1 LWYYL
6 YKKVFELT
14 EATIYLKIV
23 YKPVKNRPVG
33 CFGFMRI
40 FFIGFGQAGGKIVD
54 MFIEQ
59 DRKIGRDSFRA
70 ITVNT
75 ARTDLMGL
83 KHIELKDRILIGQT
97 VVKGHGVGTDNAAG
111 AKITIDESDSIL
123 SAIDRRGT
131 HDVDAFMIVAGLG
144 GGTGSGGTPVLV
156 RQLKKVYHEP
166 VYVLG
171 ILPAPEEGRL
181 YSLNAARS
189 LATLIKEADNTFIFD
204 NSAWKNEGES
214 VKSAFSRL
222 NDEIVR
228 RFGVLFRAGE
238 IGKAGVGEMVVD
250 SSEIINTLR
259 GGGISTVGYAI
270 AAVNSTR
277 GKRSVSGLIGGLAGS
292 LKKREATE
300 EVLLGEDRTAKI
312 ISLVRRAMLGRLTLP
327 CDFSTAERALVLV
340 AGPPDELDRKGIEKA
355 KSWVEENIAGV
366 EVRGGDYPVNSN
378 FVATVVLLSTIGSA
392 PRIRELLSIAR
403 ETKEDA
409 ARAQERQPLTIDED
423 IEPLFD

>member
-1 LWYYL
+1 
-6 YKKVFELT
+6 
-14 EATIYLKIV
+14 
-23 YKPVKNRPVG
+23 
-33 CFGFMRI
+33 MRI

-54 MFIEQ
+54 MFLEQ
-59 DRKIGRDSFRA
+59 DKKLGRTGFRA
-70 ITVNT
+70 IAVNT

-111 AKITIDESDSIL
+111 ARITMDEVDSIV
-123 SAIDRRGT
+123 SAIDRKGT
-131 HDVDAFMIVAGLG
+131 HDVDAFMVVAGLG

-156 RQLKKVYHEP
+156 RQLKNIYHEP

-171 ILPAPEEGRL
+171 ILPAPEEGKL
-181 YSLNAARS
+181 YSFNAARS
-189 LATLIKEADNTFIFD
+189 LTTLIKEADNTFVFD

-214 VKSAFSRL
+214 IKSAFSRL

-238 IGKAGVGEMVVD
+238 MGKAGVGEMVVD

-270 AAVNSTR
+270 ASVTTD
-277 GKRSVSGLIGGLAGS
+277 RSKSPLSGIIGGITS
-292 LKKREATE
+292 TLKKREATE

-366 EVRGGDYPVNSN
+366 EVRGGDYPVRSS
-378 FVATVVLLSTIGSA
+378 FVAAVVLLSTIGNA
-392 PRIRELLSIAR
+392 PRIRELTEIAR
-403 ETKEDA
+403 ETKEDSV
-409 ARAQERQPLTIDED
+409 RAEERKPLTIDED
-423 IEPLFD
+423 IEPLFE

>member
-1 LWYYL
+1 
-6 YKKVFELT
+6 
-14 EATIYLKIV
+14 
-23 YKPVKNRPVG
+23 
-33 CFGFMRI
+33 MRI

-59 DRKIGRDSFRA
+59 DKKLARNSFRGIA
-70 ITVNT
+70 VNT

-83 KHIELKDRILIGQT
+83 KHIDLKDRILIGQT

-111 AKITIDESDSIL
+111 AKITMDEADAVI

-131 HDVDAFMIVAGLG
+131 HDVDAFMIIAGLG

-156 RQLKKVYHEP
+156 RQLKKIYHEP

-214 VKSAFSRL
+214 IKSAFSRL

-270 AAVNSTR
+270 AAVAGTR
-277 GKRSVSGLIGGLAGS
+277 SRKSVSGFIDGIKGS
-292 LKKREATE
+292 IRKREAAE

-312 ISLVRRAMLGRLTLP
+312 ISLTRRAMLGRLTLP

-366 EVRGGDYPVNSN
+366 EVRGGDYPVASSY
-378 FVATVVLLSTIGSA
+378 VATVVLLSTIGSA

-403 ETKEDA
+403 ETKEEVERSKD
-409 ARAQERQPLTIDED
+409 RQPLSIDED
-423 IEPLFD
+423 IEPLFE

>member
-1 LWYYL
+1 
-6 YKKVFELT
+6 
-14 EATIYLKIV
+14 
-23 YKPVKNRPVG
+23 
-33 CFGFMRI
+33 MRI

-59 DRKIGRDSFRA
+59 DRKIGRNSFRA
-70 ITVNT
+70 IAVNT

-83 KHIELKDRILIGQT
+83 KFIDLKDRLLIGQT

-111 AKITIDESDSIL
+111 ARITMDEADSII
-123 SAIDRRGT
+123 SAIDRMGT

-144 GGTGSGGTPVLV
+144 GGTGSGGAPVLV
-156 RQLKKVYHEP
+156 RHLKKIYHEP

-171 ILPAPEEGRL
+171 ILPAPEEGKL
-181 YSLNAARS
+181 YSFNAARS
-189 LATLIKEADNTFIFD
+189 LTTLIKEADTTFVFD

-214 VKSAFSRL
+214 IKSAFSRL
-222 NDEIVR
+222 NDEVVR

-238 IGKAGVGEMVVD
+238 VGRAGIGEMVVD

-270 AAVNSTR
+270 AEVTTS
-277 GKRSVSGLIGGLAGS
+277 RSKSPVSGIIGGIRS
-292 LKKREATE
+292 TFKKREAIE
-300 EVLLGEDRTAKI
+300 EVLLGEDRTAKV

-378 FVATVVLLSTIGSA
+378 FVAAVVLLSTIGNA
-392 PRIRELLSIAR
+392 PRIRELTSIAR
-403 ETKEDA
+403 ETQDDVAKAPD
-409 ARAQERQPLTIDED
+409 RQPLAIDED
-423 IEPLFD
+423 IEPLFE

>member
-1 LWYYL
+1 
-6 YKKVFELT
+6 
-14 EATIYLKIV
+14 
-23 YKPVKNRPVG
+23 
-33 CFGFMRI
+33 MRI

-54 MFIEQ
+54 MFLEQ
-59 DRKIGRDSFRA
+59 DKKIGRNSFRGIA
-70 ITVNT
+70 VNT

-83 KHIELKDRILIGQT
+83 KQIDMKDRILIGQT

-111 AKITIDESDSIL
+111 ARITMDEIDSIV
-123 SAIDRRGT
+123 SGIDRRGT

-144 GGTGSGGTPVLV
+144 GGTGSGGAPVLT
-156 RQLKKVYHEP
+156 RALKKIYREP

-181 YSLNAARS
+181 YSYNAARS
-189 LATLIKEADNTFIFD
+189 LTTLTKEADNTFIFD

-214 VKSAFSRL
+214 IKSAFSRI

-238 IGKAGVGEMVVD
+238 VGSAGVGEMVVD

-259 GGGISTVGYAI
+259 GGGITSVGYAI
-270 AAVNSTR
+270 TEVASR
-277 GKRSVSGLIGGLAGS
+277 KSKPSVGTLINGIKGTIR
-292 LKKREATE
+292 KREATE

-327 CDFSTAERALVLV
+327 CDYSTAERALVLV

-378 FVATVVLLSTIGSA
+378 YVAAVVVLATVANA
-392 PRIRELLSIAR
+392 PRITELMEIAR
-403 ETKEDA
+403 TTKEDVA
-409 ARAQERQPLTIDED
+409 KSQERKPITFDEE
-423 IEPLFD
+423 IEPLFE